1 MKTFILKTLSY
12 LMVGVVFMSS
22 TGFGLV
28 EHSCLMSG
36 KKERMLMSEKSCCT
50 QKTVTLASH
59 HPKKTAQKKSECCQV
74 EKEYSNV
81 DFSTSTSIVQVF
93 SKLLVD
99 LSVAVLHVFSFL
111 FNLLVEA
118 FQSTVQMAFPPP
130 LSGRELL
137 TLLHLLR
144 I

>member
-36 KKERMLMSEKSCCT
+36 KKERMLMSEKSCCS
-50 QKTVTLASH
+50 QKTVLLASH
-59 HPKKTAQKKSECCQV
+59 HAKKTAQKKSECCQV

-81 DFSTSTSIVQVF
+81 DLSTSFVQVF

-99 LSVAVLHVFSFL
+99 LSVTVLHVFSCL

-118 FQSTVQMAFPPP
+118 FRSSIQITSSPP